1 MKFDIRHEIHTTKGA
16 FFIERDGTRAAEMTY
31 SRAGDTLIIIDHT
44 EVSEQLKGTGTG
56 KALVKAAVEM
66 AREKGIKIMPL
77 CPFANA
83 MFRKM
88 PEWGDVL
95 Q

>member
-1 MKFDIRHEIHTTKGA
+1 MSHDIRQEEHKTKGA
-16 FFIERDGTRAAEMTY
+16 FYIEKEGTRAAEMTY

-44 EVSEQLKGTGTG
+44 EVSEKLKGTGAG
-56 KALVKAAVEM
+56 KALVKAAVRM
-66 AREKGIKIMPL
+66 AREKGIKILPL
-77 CPFANA
+77 CPFAAA

-88 PEWGDVL
+88 PEWGDVV

>member
-1 MKFDIRHEIHTTKGA
+1 MSHDIRQEEHTTKGA
-16 FFIERDGTRAAEMTY
+16 FYIEKDGHCAAEMTY

-44 EVSEQLKGTGTG
+44 EVSEKLKGTGAG
-56 KALVKAAVEM
+56 KALVNAAVGM

-77 CPFANA
+77 CPFAAA

-88 PEWGDVL
+88 PEWGEVL